1 MPKSSTYR
9 TDIDGLRGLAIAL
22 VVFFHVF
29 VGKVSAGVDVFLLI
43 GGVFFFGPQ
52 IRNAFNPQGLTPVQV
67 VIRML
72 RRLFPAL
79 VVTVTVTLAL
89 ALLVFPP
96 TRWGR
101 EGREALSSLAYIQNF
116 ALSAA
121 GQDYAAIG
129 QDVSTYQHLWSMSAQ
144 LQIYLGSLLV
154 IFLCAGVYR
163 LCGGHGGDVQGIN
176 SRVAPW
182 GLGIATLASFLYAI
196 YLHGVDQGTN
206 YYSPLSRFWEIG
218 LGGLLGLWLTQP
230 GTHRMAGAAGAGHR
244 RTDWSLVG
252 LALILATGMVMDG
265 AQQFPGPAT
274 LMPLA
279 GAALVIVAGPSSRLG
294 RVLTTAPFQFLGR
307 ISYSL
312 YLWHWPLLVLVTYLL
327 SGGESNRDGMGI
339 LAAVGTTRGLLAGT
353 GVIILSMV
361 LAWLT
366 LRFVEVPTRQK
377 AKPGERSWLPGRLVG
392 TEKRASAGI
401 AALTVAAVALAAW
414 AQPPAVSDSTASVSE
429 SDILDYPGPDAL
441 LKSVEVPPRDPVPNA
456 RNPIESFY
464 PTTHTDG
471 CTALYE
477 HEEPILTRQWNT
489 EDTLCAYG
497 DVNSA
502 RTMYLFGNSH
512 ADQMLPALDIVGR
525 EQGIRI
531 IPMVKMGC
539 FPGGEPKRSD
549 GHDYPECAVW
559 SEAAL
564 DYLEANPATEGAFLI
579 STQPAPGTM
588 GPEQTPE
595 GLRTVVERL
604 NGAGMP
610 VWGLRDTPWP
620 HTPAGPLDVRDCV
633 AAGGYVAGDP
643 LLDCGVER
651 DDSLLPEN
659 PAVNTLAGLD
669 VTHLDLTN
677 AMCGPDRCPGVIGNV
692 MVYRDSSHLTNMF
705 AAMLSDELERQMYD
719 GTLPSDEPVEEPAS
733 PGL

>member
-67 VIRML
+67 IIRMF

-89 ALLVFPP
+89 ALIVFPP

-101 EGREALSSLAYIQNF
+101 EGREALSSLAYFQNF

-129 QDVSTYQHLWSMSAQ
+129 EDVSTYQHLWSMSAQ
-144 LQIYLGSLLV
+144 LQIYIGSLLL
-154 IFLCAGVYR
+154 IFLCAGACR
-163 LCGGHGGDVQGIN
+163 FFGRANDGVQATGQ
-176 SRVAPW
+176 RATHW
-182 GLGIATLASFLYAI
+182 GLVCATLASFAYAV
-196 YLHGVDQGTN
+196 YLHGVNQGTN

-218 LGGLLGLWLTQP
+218 LGGLLGLWLFQP
-230 GTHRMAGAAGAGHR
+230 GNQRMTGNPDNSR
-244 RTDWSLVG
+244 RSTDWSLLGVV
-252 LALILATGMVMDG
+252 LILATGVVVDG

-279 GAALVIVAGPSSRLG
+279 GAALVIASGPSSRLG
-294 RVLTTAPFQFLGR
+294 RLLTTAPFQFLGR

-339 LAAVGTTRGLLAGT
+339 LSAVGTTPGILAGT
-353 GVIILSMV
+353 GVIALSVV

-377 AKPGERSWLPGRLVG
+377 AKPAKRSWIPGRLKG
-392 TEKRASAGI
+392 TEKSASAGV
-401 AALTVAAVALAAW
+401 AALTVGAVALASW
-414 AQPPAVSDSTASVSE
+414 AQPPEMTDSTTTVSE
-429 SDILDYPGPDAL
+429 SDVISYPGPDAL
-441 LKSVEVPPRDPVPNA
+441 LHGVEVPQKDPLPNA
-456 RNPIESFY
+456 LNPIESFY
-464 PTTHTDG
+464 PASHADG
-471 CTALYE
+471 CTALFE
-477 HEEPILTRQWNT
+477 HEEPILTHQRNADKT
-489 EDTLCAYG
+489 PCAYG
-497 DVNSA
+497 DPDSP

-512 ADQMLPALDIVGR
+512 ADHMLPALDVVGR
-525 EQGIRI
+525 NQGIRI
-531 IPMVKMGC
+531 IPLLKMGC
-539 FPGGEPKRSD
+539 YPGGEPKRSD
-549 GHDYPECAVW
+549 GQDYPECATW
-559 SEAAL
+559 TEATL
-564 DYLEANPATEGAFLI
+564 KYMEDNPATEGVFLI
-579 STQPAPGTM
+579 STQPAPGTQ

-604 NGAGMP
+604 NRAGMP
-610 VWGLRDTPWP
+610 VWGLRDVPWP

-633 AAGGYVAGDP
+633 AAGGYIPGDP

-651 DDSLLPEN
+651 EASLQPDN
-659 PAVNTLAGLD
+659 PALSVLAGLD
-669 VTHLDLTN
+669 VTHLDLTQ
-677 AMCGPDRCPGVIGNV
+677 AICGPDRCPGVIGNV
-692 MVYRDSSHLTNMF
+692 MVYRDSSHLTNMY
-705 AAMLSDELERQMYD
+705 AAMLSEEIERQMYG
-719 GTLPSDEPVEEPAS
+719 GTLPSDEFTEEPAAPS
-733 PGL
+733 L